1 MISTGKLQHAAI
13 HMLKKKKHTQELG
26 LAPSREILA

>member
-13 HMLKKKKHTQELG
+13 HMLKKKLTQELG